1 MYHLLK
7 VFFLSMISQ
16 KLLFYFF
23 LSMLVLIF
31 HISLLLSDIA
41 SHKTHLCMICICLG
55 MFTLFMEILFLSIS
69 WGKSSKIGP
78 QKLTIILLLSLGSHF
93 VINFLHSGLLIDT
106 KLVCEP
112 WNFELVL
119 LISFSYQLLPYFNI
133 KIVMLFLSFIG
144 FAVKW
149 RLMWTEITFSFYY
162 SILFLIWV
170 VHLIFIHLNP
180 PPPARYKKAKTLS
193 SDKNIKMTSC
203 RTSQVEKN
211 MTGLEYSVRT
221 TVTPKSTYSN
231 MILNAVKEGIV
242 VFDRNLNIKWQNKY
256 ILKILTFG
264 TPDLHKFHSKV
275 LNIKQDEDFL
285 RLQSNFL
292 KTRTHYA
299 KVFKAFQTRMEP
311 LKSSYELS
319 EKEGTPLLSCA
330 LKPRQ
335 STLIFRKVTKS
346 LEMIPDSKSMEMAER
361 KLSNNGMKRKKYESE
376 FFLNSNIELECET
389 KSKKDLSKTLRE
401 FLREI
406 FKSMDTSLMFTSSD
420 LFTFDRFNMYGRCY
434 DNITNESKMFLIRFF
449 PHKDEVVVMLKYMP
463 ENDLVITAMNDTVSQ
478 NRLFASMCH
487 ELRTPLNY
495 TTNILELMQV
505 NLKENKS
512 DDINFE
518 YVDQALMNS
527 KLLISSVNDFLD
539 YFRVASN
546 NFKISPC
553 NFNLH
558 SILTECFNLFKF
570 VAERRGLT
578 YNFIYD
584 NSISE
589 EFFNDEKRIG
599 QIVLNLLNNAF
610 KYTES
615 GSIILEAKRVL
626 NSTNYVQISVKDTG
640 IGINSNV
647 LQSLGKISA
656 NDSLSQTTG
665 GFGICISNHL
675 ANFIGP
681 EEGTFDTRKLY
692 KGLRVQT
699 QSGKGTKISFIV
711 SNSSSDGVKTFNA
724 VSLSTLNQGCYDKS
738 PLDSFFERKDMECK
752 FLNTV
757 KKTKNSETVFSSSE
771 ALRNCSC
778 CKVLAVDDNQFNLM
792 VLTEKFKKADIL
804 IDVAQS
810 GNLAIEKIKAIIEE
824 NESAKFCKTCRFY
837 KLILMDIDMPVK
849 NGYETTKEL
858 VELFHEKNVSAPIVA
873 LSAFSLIESRDK
885 AVEAGMSDYVE
896 KPINQ
901 EKFDYLIRNYLS
913 DDVY

>member
-7 VFFLSMISQ
+7 VFFLSMMSQ

-31 HISLLLSDIA
+31 HISLLLSERT
-41 SHKTHLCMICICLG
+41 SHSTHLCLICICLG
-55 MFTLFMEILFLSIS
+55 MFTLFMEILFLSLT
-69 WGKSSKIGP
+69 WGKSSKICP
-78 QKLTIILLLSLGSHF
+78 QKMTIILLLSLGSHF
-93 VINFLHSGLLIDT
+93 VINFLHSGLLIDK
-106 KLVCEP
+106 KLVFEL

-133 KIVMLFLSFIG
+133 KIAILFLSFLG

-149 RLMWTEITFSFYY
+149 RLLLIEITFSFYY
-162 SILFLIWV
+162 SALFFIWV
-170 VHLIFIHLNP
+170 LHLIVIHLNP
-180 PPPARYKKAKTLS
+180 PAPARCKKAKTLS
-193 SDKNIKMTSC
+193 SEKTLKMTSC

-211 MTGLEYSVRT
+211 PTEYSVRT
-221 TVTPKSTYSN
+221 TITPKSTYSN

-264 TPDLHKFHSKV
+264 TPDLYKFHTKV

-285 RLQSNFL
+285 SLQSNFL

-319 EKEGTPLLSCA
+319 EKDGTPLLSCA
-330 LKPRQ
+330 LRPRK
-335 STLIFRKVTKS
+335 SALIFRKVTKS
-346 LEMIPDSKSMEMAER
+346 LEMIPDSKSMELAER
-361 KLSNNGMKRKKYESE
+361 KLSNNCMKRKKYESE
-376 FFLNSNIELECET
+376 FFLNSNVELECET
-389 KSKKDLSKTLRE
+389 KSKKDLSKTLKE
-401 FLREI
+401 FLLEI
-406 FKSMDTSLMFTSSD
+406 FKSMDSSMMFTSSD

-512 DDINFE
+512 DDIHYE

-553 NFNLH
+553 HFNLH
-558 SILTECFNLFKF
+558 SVLTECFNLFKF
-570 VAERRGLT
+570 VAGRRGLN
-578 YNFIYD
+578 YNFVYD
-584 NSISE
+584 KSIAE

-599 QIVLNLLNNAF
+599 QISLNLLNNAF

-626 NSTNYVQISVKDTG
+626 ESTNYVQISVKDTG
-640 IGINSNV
+640 IGIDSHV

-656 NDSLSQTTG
+656 NDSMSQTTG

-681 EEGTFDTRKLY
+681 ADSSFDTRKLY

-699 QSGKGTKISFIV
+699 QSGKGTKISFIA
-711 SNSSSDGVKTFNA
+711 SNSSNDNVKSFNGI
-724 VSLSTLNQGCYDKS
+724 SLSTLNQGCYDKN
-738 PLDSFFERKDMECK
+738 PLDSFFERKDAECK
-752 FLNTV
+752 FMDSV

-771 ALRNCSC
+771 ALKSC
-778 CKVLAVDDNQFNLM
+778 TCVKVLAVDDNQFNLM
-792 VLTEKFKKADIL
+792 ILTEKFKKADIL

-810 GNLAIEKIKAIIEE
+810 GNLAIEKVKAFLDENR
-824 NESAKFCKTCRFY
+824 NESTKFCKNCKFY

-849 NGYETTKEL
+849 NGYETTREL
-858 VELFHEKNVSAPIVA
+858 VELFQEKNVSAPIVA
-873 LSAFSLIESRDK
+873 LSAFSLIESKDK
-885 AVEAGMSDYVE
+885 ALEAGMSDYVE